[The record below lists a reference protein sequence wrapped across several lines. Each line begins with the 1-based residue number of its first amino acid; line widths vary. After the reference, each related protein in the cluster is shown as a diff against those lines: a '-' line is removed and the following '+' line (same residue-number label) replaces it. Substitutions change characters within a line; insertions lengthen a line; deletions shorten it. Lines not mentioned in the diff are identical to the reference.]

1 MLFYIETNDFKK
13 KINYSFKDLIL
24 YFCGMQEKFKSGFVN
39 IIGNPNVGKSTLM
52 NQLVGERLSIITNKV
67 QTTRHR
73 ILGIVTTDKMQIVFS
88 DTPGILNPA
97 YELQA
102 KMMNFVKEAF
112 DDADIILYVVEPNET
127 ELINEDFNKKLKD
140 LKVPVIIL
148 VNKIDQTSQE
158 DMEKS
163 VEYWHQQLPEANIL
177 PISALEGLNT
187 DFLLSKIEEL
197 LPEGPMYYPA
207 DQLTDKSERFIIN
220 EVVRE
225 KILENFQQEIPYAVE
240 VVTERF
246 IEENDIIKIDTDIYV
261 ERDSQKGILI
271 GHKGSSLSKVG
282 KEAREELE
290 KFFDKKIYLKLFV
303 KVKKDWRKRDIDL
316 KRFGYNN

>member
-1 MLFYIETNDFKK
+1 
-13 KINYSFKDLIL
+13 
-24 YFCGMQEKFKSGFVN
+24 MQQKFKSGFVN

-73 ILGIVTTDKMQIVFS
+73 ILGIVTKDDMQIVFS

-97 YELQA
+97 YELQS
-102 KMMNFVKEAF
+102 KMMDFVNEAF
-112 DDADIILYVVEPNET
+112 KDADIILYVVEPEGKQ
-127 ELINEDFNKKLKD
+127 LINEDFNQKLQK
-140 LKVPVIIL
+140 LNVPIIVL
-148 VNKIDQTSQE
+148 INKIDTISQ
-158 DMEKS
+158 DKMES
-163 VEYWHQQLPEANIL
+163 AVNYWHTQLPNASIL
-177 PISALEGLNT
+177 PISALEGFNT
-187 DFLLSKIEEL
+187 DFLLEKIKAL
-197 LPEGPMYYPA
+197 LPDGPMYYPE
-207 DQLTDKSERFIIN
+207 DQLTDKSERFIVN

-225 KILENFQQEIPYAVE
+225 RILENYQQEIPYAVE

-246 IEENDIIKIDTDIYV
+246 VEEPNIIKIDADIYV

-290 KFFDKKIYLKLFV
+290 KFFGKKIYLKLFV
-303 KVKKDWRKRDIDL
+303 KVKKNWRKKDIDL
-316 KRFGYNN
+316 KRFGYNA

>member
-1 MLFYIETNDFKK
+1 
-13 KINYSFKDLIL
+13 
-24 YFCGMQEKFKSGFVN
+24 MQKKFKSGFVN

-73 ILGIVTTDKMQIVFS
+73 IHGIVTTKDMQVVFS

-97 YELQA
+97 YELQS

-112 DDADIILYVVEPNET
+112 DDADIILYVVEPNDT
-127 ELINEDFNKKLKD
+127 ELLNEDFNNKLKS
-140 LKVPVIIL
+140 LNVPIIVL
-148 VNKIDQTSQE
+148 INKIDQTSQE
-158 DMEKS
+158 IMEKA
-163 VEYWHQQLPEANIL
+163 VNYWHEQLPEANIL

-187 DFLLSKIEEL
+187 DFLLAKIQEL

-220 EVVRE
+220 EVIRE

-246 IEENDIIKIDTDIYV
+246 VEEANIIKIDSDIYV

-271 GHKGSSLSKVG
+271 GHKGRSLGKVG

-303 KVKKDWRKRDIDL
+303 KVKKDWRKRDIEL
-316 KRFGYNN
+316 KRFGYDG

>member
-1 MLFYIETNDFKK
+1 
-13 KINYSFKDLIL
+13 
-24 YFCGMQEKFKSGFVN
+24 MQKKFKSGFVN

-73 ILGIVTTDKMQIVFS
+73 IQGIITTDDMQVVFS

-97 YELQA
+97 YELQS

-112 DDADIILYVVEPNET
+112 DDADIILYVVEPNQN
-127 ELINEDFNKKLKD
+127 ELLNEDFNTKLKSLD
-140 LKVPVIIL
+140 LPIIVL
-148 VNKIDQTSQE
+148 VNKIDKTSQE
-158 DMEKS
+158 QMEKA
-163 VEYWHQQLPEANIL
+163 VKYWHDQLPDANIL
-177 PISALEGLNT
+177 PISALEGLST
-187 DFLLSKIEEL
+187 DFLLAKIEEL

-220 EVVRE
+220 EVIRE
-225 KILENFQQEIPYAVE
+225 RILENFQQEIPYAVE

-246 IEENDIIKIDTDIYV
+246 VEEPNVIKIDSDIYV
-261 ERDSQKGILI
+261 ERNSQKGIII
-271 GHKGSSLSKVG
+271 GHKGQSLGKVG

-290 KFFDKKIYLKLFV
+290 KFFNKKIYLKLFV
-303 KVKKDWRKRDIDL
+303 KVKKDWRKKDIEL
-316 KRFGYNN
+316 RRFGYDN

>member
-1 MLFYIETNDFKK
+1 
-13 KINYSFKDLIL
+13 
-24 YFCGMQEKFKSGFVN
+24 MQEKFKSGFVN